1 MHVELLTSQY
11 VRAGIAPGEA
21 RRMARVKFG
30 GVGQIKESL
39 RDQAGFPM
47 LESIIEDVRY
57 AVRGILKNPGFV
69 LVVVL
74 TLGVGIGANTAIFS
88 VVNTVLLEPLPYPEP
103 SRLVVLQTTGPQ
115 RSFPI
120 ASPTKFNV
128 WREHA
133 GVLRDV
139 SAYLFNT
146 ANLTG
151 GEPEQIV
158 AGSVTADFFRL
169 FGATT
174 VAGRTFSADEDRPNG
189 GRVVVLGHGFWQRRF
204 GGAADIVGG
213 TLPIGGDAHTVLGVL
228 GPFDTEALQG
238 PEGAPDVY
246 LPFRIDPNSAMNGHF
261 FRAVGRL
268 APGASV
274 ESATAGLQPAAETF
288 RQRFPDVLTP
298 NQSFGVRSFPD
309 LVVGNVRSSLW
320 ILMAAV
326 SLVLLIACAN
336 VANLLLV
343 RAAARKRELA
353 VRAALGAGRFR
364 IARQL
369 LTEGLVLS
377 AAGGVLGLGVGMLG
391 IRLLLAVNPGNI
403 PRIGP
408 AGAGVDLDWRVLAF
422 TVALSLATSLVF
434 GTLPALRASRTDLTQ
449 TLKESSSR
457 TGSGFRQQRA
467 RALLVVS
474 EVGLALVLLV
484 GAALFIR
491 TFFNLRAVD
500 PGFDAR
506 RVLTMNMSL
515 GGGRFDASAAIGD
528 VMRAGRERLTAL
540 PGVEA
545 AAAACCIPLRGGLGL
560 PFVIEGRPLEGPFHG
575 GGAFTPI
582 SAGYFE
588 AFGIPLVRGRALTD
602 RDDGGA
608 APVVVI
614 NEAMARQ
621 FWPDGDPLADRITI
635 AKGRPVVGGP
645 TRQVV
650 GIVGDV
656 RDGRLDV
663 EPRPTMYVP
672 WAQVPDA
679 HNANLVSM
687 FPLSWIVRTRGA
699 PQALGETIRDEL
711 RVASGGIPVAGL
723 LSMEAVVSRST
734 ARSDFLMF
742 LLTIFAGAA
751 LVLAAIGIYGLSAY
765 SVEQRTQEI
774 GIRLAMGA
782 DSDRV
787 RNLVIRQGMAVALV
801 GVALGIASAYGLSRL
816 VAGFLFEVAPRDPV
830 VFAAVPLLLAAVAL
844 AGVWLPAR
852 RAARVEPAAALRLE

>member
-1 MHVELLTSQY
+1 M
-11 VRAGIAPGEA
+11 
-21 RRMARVKFG
+21 
-30 GVGQIKESL
+30 
-39 RDQAGFPM
+39 
-47 LESIIEDVRY
+47 
-57 AVRGILKNPGFV
+57 
-69 LVVVL
+69 
-74 TLGVGIGANTAIFS
+74 
-88 VVNTVLLEPLPYPEP
+88 
-103 SRLVVLQTTGPQ
+103 
-115 RSFPI
+115 
-120 ASPTKFNV
+120 
-128 WREHA
+128 
-133 GVLRDV
+133 
-139 SAYLFNT
+139 
-146 ANLTG
+146 
-151 GEPEQIV
+151 
-158 AGSVTADFFRL
+158 
-169 FGATT
+169 
-174 VAGRTFSADEDRPNG
+174 
-189 GRVVVLGHGFWQRRF
+189 
-204 GGAADIVGG
+204 
-213 TLPIGGDAHTVLGVL
+213 
-228 GPFDTEALQG
+228 
-238 PEGAPDVY
+238 
-246 LPFRIDPNSAMNGHF
+246 
-261 FRAVGRL
+261 
-268 APGASV
+268 
-274 ESATAGLQPAAETF
+274 
-288 RQRFPDVLTP
+288 
-298 NQSFGVRSFPD
+298 
-309 LVVGNVRSSLW
+309 
-320 ILMAAV
+320 
-326 SLVLLIACAN
+326 
-336 VANLLLV
+336 
-343 RAAARKRELA
+343 
-353 VRAALGAGRFR
+353 
-364 IARQL
+364 
-369 LTEGLVLS
+369 LS

-408 AGAGVDLDWRVLAF
+408 GGAAVGLDWRVLAF
-422 TVALSLATSLVF
+422 TAALSLATSLVF
-434 GTLPALRASRTDLTQ
+434 GMLPALRASRTDLTQ
-449 TLKESSSR
+449 TLKERGSR
-457 TGSGFRQQRA
+457 TGSGFGQQRA

-491 TFFNLRAVD
+491 TFVNLRAVD

-515 GGGRFDASAAIGD
+515 GGGRFDTSAAIGD

-575 GGAFTPI
+575 GGSFTPI

-588 AFGIPLVRGRALTD
+588 ALGIPLVRGRALTD

-645 TRQVV
+645 TRQIV

-663 EPRPTMYVP
+663 EPRPTVYVP

-723 LSMEAVVSRST
+723 LGMEAVVSRST
-734 ARSDFLMF
+734 ARSDFLML
-742 LLTIFAGAA
+742 LLTVFAGAA
-751 LVLAAIGIYGLSAY
+751 LVLAAIGIYGLTAY

-782 DSDRV
+782 DAGRV
-787 RNLVIRQGMAVALV
+787 RNMVVRQGMAVALV
-801 GVALGIASAYGLSRL
+801 GVALGVASAYGLSRL
-816 VAGFLFEVAPRDPV
+816 VASFLFEVAPRDPM
-830 VFAAVPLLLAAVAL
+830 VFVTVPLLASGVAL

>member
-1 MHVELLTSQY
+1 
-11 VRAGIAPGEA
+11 
-21 RRMARVKFG
+21 
-30 GVGQIKESL
+30 
-39 RDQAGFPM
+39 
-47 LESIIEDVRY
+47 
-57 AVRGILKNPGFV
+57 
-69 LVVVL
+69 
-74 TLGVGIGANTAIFS
+74 
-88 VVNTVLLEPLPYPEP
+88 
-103 SRLVVLQTTGPQ
+103 
-115 RSFPI
+115 
-120 ASPTKFNV
+120 
-128 WREHA
+128 
-133 GVLRDV
+133 
-139 SAYLFNT
+139 
-146 ANLTG
+146 
-151 GEPEQIV
+151 
-158 AGSVTADFFRL
+158 
-169 FGATT
+169 
-174 VAGRTFSADEDRPNG
+174 
-189 GRVVVLGHGFWQRRF
+189 
-204 GGAADIVGG
+204 
-213 TLPIGGDAHTVLGVL
+213 
-228 GPFDTEALQG
+228 
-238 PEGAPDVY
+238 
-246 LPFRIDPNSAMNGHF
+246 
-261 FRAVGRL
+261 
-268 APGASV
+268 
-274 ESATAGLQPAAETF
+274 
-288 RQRFPDVLTP
+288 
-298 NQSFGVRSFPD
+298 
-309 LVVGNVRSSLW
+309 
-320 ILMAAV
+320 
-326 SLVLLIACAN
+326 
-336 VANLLLV
+336 
-343 RAAARKRELA
+343 
-353 VRAALGAGRFR
+353 
-364 IARQL
+364 
-369 LTEGLVLS
+369 
-377 AAGGVLGLGVGMLG
+377 
-391 IRLLLAVNPGNI
+391 
-403 PRIGP
+403 
-408 AGAGVDLDWRVLAF
+408 
-422 TVALSLATSLVF
+422 
-434 GTLPALRASRTDLTQ
+434 
-449 TLKESSSR
+449 
-457 TGSGFRQQRA
+457 
-467 RALLVVS
+467 
-474 EVGLALVLLV
+474 
-484 GAALFIR
+484 
-491 TFFNLRAVD
+491 
-500 PGFDAR
+500 
-506 RVLTMNMSL
+506 MNMSL

-614 NEAMARQ
+614 NESMARQ